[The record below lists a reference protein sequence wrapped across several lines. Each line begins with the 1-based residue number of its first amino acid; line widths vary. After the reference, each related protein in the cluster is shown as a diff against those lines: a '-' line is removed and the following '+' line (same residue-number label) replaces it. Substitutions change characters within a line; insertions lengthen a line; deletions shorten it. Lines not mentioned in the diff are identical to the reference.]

1 MEMQIHRDIAKLLE
15 MDLDKAQNRHTQ
27 TVAHSPAQVTESGE
41 GAHTAR

>member
-15 MDLDKAQNRHTQ
+15 MDLDEAQNRHTQ
-27 TVAHSPAQVTESGE
+27 TVAHSPAQATESGE

>member
-15 MDLDKAQNRHTQ
+15 MVLDEAQNRHTQ
-27 TVAHSPAQVTESGE
+27 TVAHSPAQATESGE